1 MLRTAAMLALA
12 AALAAPLAACGPEPM
27 GASEE
32 AAAPADAPVSAEQDY
47 AGDFDAVG
55 TEPFW
60 AVKIRPAGLSLTRP
74 DSPEISNPNPG
85 VQLEGEQGVWE
96 SSADGGRLVV
106 RLTPGACSDGM
117 SDRAYGYFAQVSING
132 EALKGCAERTA
143 VLAVQPK
150 P

>member
-1 MLRTAAMLALA
+1 MLRAAAMLALVATLA
-12 AALAAPLAACGPEPM
+12 AALAACGQGPM

-32 AAAPADAPVSAEQDY
+32 AAAPADAPVSAGPDY

-60 AVKIRPAGLSLTRP
+60 TVKIRADGLALTRP
-74 DSPEISNPNPG
+74 DHPEITNPNPG
-85 VQLEGEQGVWE
+85 VRPEGEQGVWE
-96 SSADGGRLVV
+96 STSDGGRLRV

-117 SDRAYGYFAQVSING
+117 SDRAYGYFAQVSIDG

-143 VLAVQPK
+143 VLAAQPK